1 MQYQPFKN
9 RCAEVFNKARH
20 SNHNLRDP
28 IKYTTTQVLSDSTS
42 SLEHHAI
49 KACLPGMAEVK
60 SNSVTILHNDR
71 GLKSLRTQ
79 KNSNN
84 LRLRV
89 ISSTDK
95 FASRYN
101 GRTETNLA
109 C

>member
-1 MQYQPFKN
+1 
-9 RCAEVFNKARH
+9 
-20 SNHNLRDP
+20 
-28 IKYTTTQVLSDSTS
+28 
-42 SLEHHAI
+42 
-49 KACLPGMAEVK
+49 MAEVK

-71 GLKSLRTQ
+71 GLKSLKTQ

-89 ISSTDK
+89 ISGTDK

-101 GRTETNLA
+101 VRTETNLA